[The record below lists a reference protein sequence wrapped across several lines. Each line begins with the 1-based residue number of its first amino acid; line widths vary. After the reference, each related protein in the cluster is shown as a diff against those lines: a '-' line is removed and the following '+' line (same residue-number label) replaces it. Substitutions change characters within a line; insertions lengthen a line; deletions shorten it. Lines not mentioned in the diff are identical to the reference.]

1 MTKGTDSW
9 SLSELVHAIVL
20 LAHFHSLSSFVFS
33 CGINEE
39 LDLVA
44 NCQGKENIQA
54 NSNNVSSAKENM
66 VKSPKK
72 ISSSDSTTGKN
83 NFINVYLKLFYKIPA
98 QINAVK

>member
-1 MTKGTDSW
+1 MTKGEDSW

-39 LDLVA
+39 LDLVG
-44 NCQGKENIQA
+44 NYQGKENIQA
-54 NSNNVSSAKENM
+54 NSNNVSPAKENV

-72 ISSSDSTTGKN
+72 ISSSGSTTGKKLCFFSFTFLKVLFT
-83 NFINVYLKLFYKIPA
+83 NFI
-98 QINAVK
+98 